1 MILNYGLLKF
11 NVLILI
17 CLFLLFPYTFP
28 QAESQQQDDPDG
40 TQLILDPPASSVLGG
55 NQITFTGRYIYAN
68 GVGIS
73 GLEIKIR
80 DWDGNCFLCTSDT
93 LATGYTDTSGYFSIT
108 WTAYCED
115 NEDPCTME
123 IFAERVQGDGDIVR
137 TSYYSVAIIQIS
149 TSLILDQPAS
159 TVTEG
164 DIVTFTGRLTRN
176 DNGEGIAGQII
187 YIYDDDGEVDDLIG
201 TGITDSNGYYSIDW
215 IAADIDVQDDVMDTY
230 AYYYGT
236 DEFEASGSYLYYVEV
251 TKSSTST
258 ILQLDEPPSQVN
270 EGDTVTF
277 TGRLTRTD
285 TGEGLSGQRI
295 YI

>member
-230 AYYYGT
+230 AYYFGT
-236 DEFEASGSYLYYVEV
+236 DAFEASGSYLYYVEV
-251 TKSSTST
+251 TKSSTFT
-258 ILQLDEPPSQVN
+258 ILQLD
-270 EGDTVTF
+270 
-277 TGRLTRTD
+277 
-285 TGEGLSGQRI
+285 
-295 YI
+295 